1 MVHKDTITMVHGSL
15 LGPLPF
21 SCLAAAAGRSL
32 SVSEFPEAAGG
43 VSCRRMAAISD
54 ACLKAALTAFLLGQ
68 SHYILPS
75 PGERSVILHAH
86 ISRQLTVYIYS
97 WFSAYIGFVFDHD
110 LQ

>member
-1 MVHKDTITMVHGSL
+1 MVHKVTITMVHGNL

-21 SCLAAAAGRSL
+21 PWLPTVVVLLLVVDQYSAST
-32 SVSEFPEAAGG
+32 FPEAAGG

-75 PGERSVILHAH
+75 PGERSLILH
-86 ISRQLTVYIYS
+86 L
-97 WFSAYIGFVFDHD
+97 
-110 LQ
+110 